1 MNPNYRLHSILILVA
16 GISASLIFL
25 LFQNALHIMYESPG
39 EASDFNRFIFPIAFL
54 AIIPSLFI
62 RVKSLT
68 NKALVAG
75 GALLL
80 LAAALSV
87 VTGLTFGHASKTET
101 FLLYF
106 LSCGLSFVVSAFTV
120 ALLLRFLLYS
130 WVADGVEILK
140 LAAFFTAGVAMG
152 YLVFMGAGTLNTVSV
167 FALWYLVVI
176 FIGFAHFIARKEQP
190 LAAG

>member
-1 MNPNYRLHSILILVA
+1 MNPNYRLYAVLTLLAGVVA
-16 GISASLIFL
+16 TLIFL

-39 EASDFNRFIFPIAFL
+39 EASDFNRFIFPIAL
-54 AIIPSLFI
+54 VAIIPSLFI

-68 NKALVAG
+68 NKTLVAG

-80 LAAALSV
+80 LAAVLSV

-106 LSCGLSFVVSAFTV
+106 LSCGLTFIVLAFTV

-130 WVADGVEILK
+130 QAMDGQGTLK
-140 LAAFFTAGVAMG
+140 LAAFFTAGIAMG
-152 YLVFMGAGTLNTVSV
+152 YLVFMGVDALNTVSV
-167 FALWYLVVI
+167 FAVWYLVMI
-176 FIGFAHFIARKEQP
+176 LIGSAHFIARKEQP